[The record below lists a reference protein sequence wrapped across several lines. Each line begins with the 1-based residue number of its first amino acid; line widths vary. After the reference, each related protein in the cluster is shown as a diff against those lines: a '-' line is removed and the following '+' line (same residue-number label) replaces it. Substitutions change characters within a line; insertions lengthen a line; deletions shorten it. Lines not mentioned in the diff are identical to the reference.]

1 MHQFNSCVLLIGL
14 DSAKQLWEE
23 SANEYLYVS
32 NENCWREC
40 TIYLCIYISPNFA
53 LLHAE
58 KLFCI
63 KKIAWPSVLLCITTP
78 TALLHYMITI
88 TCTQLYAHNSC
99 VVETS
104 VEENFTVS
112 LQTSIL
118 QNYNYIRFV
127 YEDLRLCSEMSYF
140 WRIINVCY
148 LQRCACIFQQ
158 LYMMIL
164 LYANNYNLYS
174 IHTPHTFARS

>member
-1 MHQFNSCVLLIGL
+1 MHYIPM
-14 DSAKQLWEE
+14 
-23 SANEYLYVS
+23 Y
-32 NENCWREC
+32 
-40 TIYLCIYISPNFA
+40 IYQS
-53 LLHAE
+53 
-58 KLFCI
+58 KFC
-63 KKIAWPSVLLCITTP
+63 
-78 TALLHYMITI
+78 TI
-88 TCTQLYAHNSC
+88 TCRKVILYKKNCLTICIIVHHHAHCMAALHDYYNMHTTTYAHNSC

-164 LYANNYNLYS
+164 LYAN
-174 IHTPHTFARS
+174 I